1 MFALAKDKGVGHM
14 RIFRLATVS
23 AAFGLAVL
31 GGASLAA
38 PAARAGTAP
47 CMVVD
52 DETQASYTSLQA
64 AEVAA
69 SPGDTLSAT
78 GTCTGTTEITQN
90 LVAGLTPAHKPAA
103 HKPAVSGSAPAR
115 LPRFYVT
122 TSSAPGG
129 RGIQAVVRAS
139 ASGQVTGTVPV
150 PSAIPVEWA
159 DSGGTFVT
167 AAADDRSFIIGVQG
181 GQSPTKIGLDLRLF
195 RFAISAAGKP
205 GRLTKLAPA
214 PMRNETT
221 EGIALSPDGKL
232 LAVSLQNDSSPDPV
246 GVIQVLNL
254 ATGAIR
260 TWTAPARSVY
270 IPGPP
275 SWADGSRVIAFTWLR
290 STQSGLMSAPRGI
303 RLLDTAAPGGNLVA
317 GTVIVPRGVVAAGS
331 IVSALITP
339 GGRDVIVVTWRD
351 LTPRASTHTVVVQF
365 AELQASTGRL
375 VRLLR
380 TETAR
385 YDQVSVVTV
394 EDSLG
399 VLSLGSQGR
408 YALVQGVKFGWLDV
422 GGPDPGRFTPLPAVP
437 AGQYVNF
444 AAW

>member
-1 MFALAKDKGVGHM
+1 M

-31 GGASLAA
+31 GGTGWASLAA
-38 PAARAGTAP
+38 PAAQASTAP

-52 DETQASYTSLQA
+52 DETQASYTSLEA

-78 GTCTGTTEITQN
+78 GTGAGTTEITQN

-103 HKPAVSGSAPAR
+103 HKPAVSGSAPASR
-115 LPRFYVT
+115 PRFYVT

-150 PSAIPVEWA
+150 RSAIPVEWA

-181 GQSPTKIGLDLRLF
+181 GQAPTKLGLDLRLF

-205 GRLTKLAPA
+205 GHLTELAPA

-232 LAVSLQNDSSPDPV
+232 LAVSLMRDSPADAV
-246 GVIQVLNL
+246 GAIQVLDL
-254 ATGAIR
+254 ATGATR
-260 TWTAPARSVY
+260 TWTAPAHSVY

-303 RLLDTAAPGGNLVA
+303 RLLDINAPGDNLVA
-317 GTVIVPRGVVAAGS
+317 GTLIVPRGVVAAGS
-331 IVSALITP
+331 LVSALITP
-339 GGRDVIVVTWRD
+339 DGRDVIVVTWRD
-351 LTPRASTHTVVVQF
+351 LTPQASTRTVIVQF
-365 AELQASTGRL
+365 AELQAATGRL
-375 VRLLR
+375 VRLLYTR
-380 TETAR
+380 TGR
-385 YDQVSVVTV
+385 YDQV
-394 EDSLG
+394 
-399 VLSLGSQGR
+399 
-408 YALVQGVKFGWLDV
+408 
-422 GGPDPGRFTPLPAVP
+422 
-437 AGQYVNF
+437 N
-444 AAW
+444 

>member
-1 MFALAKDKGVGHM
+1 MPDLENLLREELQHEAQKVQPELLRPLQVPTRQPSWRPRLLPFA
-14 RIFRLATVS
+14 
-23 AAFGLAVL
+23 AAAAVTAVITA
-31 GGASLAA
+31 GA
-38 PAARAGTAP
+38 
-47 CMVVD
+47 
-52 DETQASYTSLQA
+52 
-64 AEVAA
+64 
-69 SPGDTLSAT
+69 
-78 GTCTGTTEITQN
+78 
-90 LVAGLTPAHKPAA
+90 LVAGLTAAHKPAA
-103 HKPAVSGSAPAR
+103 HKPAVSGSAPAG

-122 TSSAPGG
+122 TSSGPGG

-139 ASGQVTGTVPV
+139 ASGQVTGTVRV
-150 PSAIPVEWA
+150 PSALPVEWA

-181 GQSPTKIGLDLRLF
+181 GQAPTKIGLDLRLF

-205 GRLTKLAPA
+205 GHLTELAPA
-214 PMRNETT
+214 PMHNQTT

-232 LAVSLQNDSSPDPV
+232 LAVSLMNNSAGNSSPT
-246 GVIQVLNL
+246 IQVLNL
-254 ATGAIR
+254 ATGATR
-260 TWTAPARSVY
+260 TWTAPTRNY
-270 IPGPP
+270 PYLIGPP
-275 SWADGSRVIAFTWLR
+275 SWADGSRLIAFTWLR

-303 RLLDTAAPGGNLVA
+303 RLLDTTAPGDNLVT
-317 GTVIVPRGVVAAGS
+317 GTVIVPSGKVPGGS

-339 GGRDVIVVTWRD
+339 DGRDVIVVTWRD
-351 LTPRASTHTVVVQF
+351 LTPHAKTHTVVVQF

-380 TETAR
+380 TQTER
-385 YDQVSVVTV
+385 YDFEHVITV

-399 VLSLGSQGR
+399 VLSLSSQGR
-408 YALVQGVKFGWLDV
+408 YALVQGTQFGWLDV

>member
-1 MFALAKDKGVGHM
+1 MGHM

-31 GGASLAA
+31 GGTGWASLAA
-38 PAARAGTAP
+38 PAAQASTAP

-78 GTCTGTTEITQN
+78 GTTEITQN
-90 LVAGLTPAHKPAA
+90 FVAGLTPAHKPAA
-103 HKPAVSGSAPAR
+103 HKPAVSGSAPASR
-115 LPRFYVT
+115 PRFYVT
-122 TSSAPGG
+122 TSASPGG

-150 PSAIPVEWA
+150 PSALPVEWA

-181 GQSPTKIGLDLRLF
+181 GQAPTKIGLDLRLF

-205 GRLTKLAPA
+205 GHLTELAPA

-246 GVIQVLNL
+246 GAIQVLNL

-303 RLLDTAAPGGNLVA
+303 RLLDTAAPGDNLVA
-317 GTVIVPRGVVAAGS
+317 GTVIVPSGVVAAGS

-351 LTPRASTHTVVVQF
+351 LTPRASSHTVVVQF
-365 AELQASTGRL
+365 AELQAATGRL

>member
-1 MFALAKDKGVGHM
+1 MPDLENLLREELQREAQKVQPELLRPLQVPT
-14 RIFRLATVS
+14 RRPSWRPRLLPFT
-23 AAFGLAVL
+23 AAAAVIAVITA
-31 GGASLAA
+31 GA
-38 PAARAGTAP
+38 
-47 CMVVD
+47 
-52 DETQASYTSLQA
+52 
-64 AEVAA
+64 
-69 SPGDTLSAT
+69 
-78 GTCTGTTEITQN
+78 
-90 LVAGLTPAHKPAA
+90 LVAGLAAAHKPAA
-103 HKPAVSGSAPAR
+103 HKPAVSGSAPAS

-122 TSSAPGG
+122 TSSSPGG

-181 GQSPTKIGLDLRLF
+181 GQAPTKIGLDLRLF

-205 GRLTKLAPA
+205 GHLTELAPA

-232 LAVSLQNDSSPDPV
+232 LAVSLMSNSGGNSSPT
-246 GVIQVLNL
+246 IQVLNL
-254 ATGAIR
+254 ATGATR
-260 TWTAPARSVY
+260 TWTAPTRNY
-270 IPGPP
+270 PYLIGPP
-275 SWADGSRVIAFTWLR
+275 SWADGSRVIAFTWLNAE
-290 STQSGLMSAPRGI
+290 QSGLMAAPRGI
-303 RLLDTAAPGGNLVA
+303 RLLDITAPGDNLLA
-317 GTVIVPRGVVAAGS
+317 GTVIVPHGVVAAGS
-331 IVSALITP
+331 LVSALITP
-339 GGRDVIVVTWRD
+339 DGRDVIVVTWRD
-351 LTPRASTHTVVVQF
+351 LTPRAKTHTVVVQF

-380 TETAR
+380 TQTER
-385 YDQVSVVTV
+385 YDFADVITV

-399 VLSLGSQGR
+399 VLSLSSQGR
-408 YALVQGVKFGWLDV
+408 YALVQGIQFGWLDV

>member
-1 MFALAKDKGVGHM
+1 MPELENLLREELQHEAQKISPELLRPLQVPT
-14 RIFRLATVS
+14 RRPSWRPRLLPFT
-23 AAFGLAVL
+23 AAAAVIAVITA
-31 GGASLAA
+31 GA
-38 PAARAGTAP
+38 
-47 CMVVD
+47 
-52 DETQASYTSLQA
+52 
-64 AEVAA
+64 
-69 SPGDTLSAT
+69 
-78 GTCTGTTEITQN
+78 
-90 LVAGLTPAHKPAA
+90 LVAGLTAA
-103 HKPAVSGSAPAR
+103 HNPAVSKPAVSGSVPAS

-122 TSSAPGG
+122 TSSSPGG

-150 PSAIPVEWA
+150 PSALPVEWA

-181 GQSPTKIGLDLRLF
+181 GQAPTKNGLDLRLF
-195 RFAISAAGKP
+195 RFAISDTGKP
-205 GRLTKLAPA
+205 GHLTELAPA

-232 LAVSLQNDSSPDPV
+232 LAVSLMSNSAGNYSPT
-246 GVIQVLNL
+246 IQVLNL
-254 ATGAIR
+254 ATGATR
-260 TWTAPARSVY
+260 TWTAPTRNY
-270 IPGPP
+270 PYLIGPP

-303 RLLDTAAPGGNLVA
+303 RLLDITAPGDNLVA

-339 GGRDVIVVTWRD
+339 DGRDVIVVTWRD
-351 LTPRASTHTVVVQF
+351 LTPHAKTHTVVVQF

-375 VRLLR
+375 VRLLL
-380 TETAR
+380 TQTKR
-385 YDQVSVVTV
+385 YDFEHVITV

-399 VLSLGSQGR
+399 VLSLSSQGR
-408 YALVQGVKFGWLDV
+408 YALVQGTKFGWLDV
-422 GGPDPGRFTPLPAVP
+422 GGPDLGRFTRLPAVP

>member
-1 MFALAKDKGVGHM
+1 MPDLENLLREELQHEAQKVQPELLRPLQVPTRRPSWRPRLLPFTAAAAVIAVITAGALA
-14 RIFRLATVS
+14 
-23 AAFGLAVL
+23 
-31 GGASLAA
+31 
-38 PAARAGTAP
+38 
-47 CMVVD
+47 
-52 DETQASYTSLQA
+52 
-64 AEVAA
+64 
-69 SPGDTLSAT
+69 
-78 GTCTGTTEITQN
+78 
-90 LVAGLTPAHKPAA
+90 AGLTAAHKPAA
-103 HKPAVSGSAPAR
+103 HKPAVSGSAPAS

-122 TSSAPGG
+122 TSSSPGG

-150 PSAIPVEWA
+150 PSALPVEWA

-181 GQSPTKIGLDLRLF
+181 GQAPTKNGLDLRLF

-205 GRLTKLAPA
+205 GHLTELAPA

-232 LAVSLQNDSSPDPV
+232 LAVSLMRDSPAGAV
-246 GVIQVLNL
+246 GAIQVLDL
-254 ATGAIR
+254 ATGATR
-260 TWTAPARSVY
+260 TWTAPAHSVY

-303 RLLDTAAPGGNLVA
+303 RLLDTAGPGDNLVA
-317 GTVIVPRGVVAAGS
+317 GTVIVPSGMVAAGS
-331 IVSALITP
+331 LVSARITP
-339 GGRDVIVVTWRD
+339 DGRDVIVVTWRD
-351 LTPRASTHTVVVQF
+351 LTPQASTHTVIVQF
-365 AELQASTGRL
+365 AELQAATGRL
-375 VRLLR
+375 VRLLYTR
-380 TETAR
+380 TER
-385 YDQVSVVTV
+385 YDEGPFTTLQ
-394 EDSLG
+394 DSLG

-408 YALVQGVKFGWLDV
+408 YALVQGTQFGWLDV
-422 GGPDPGRFTPLPAVP
+422 GGPDSGRFTPLPAVP

>member
-1 MFALAKDKGVGHM
+1 MPDVENLLREELK
-14 RIFRLATVS
+14 R
-23 AAFGLAVL
+23 AAERVQPELLRPLQVPTRRPSWRPHL
-31 GGASLAA
+31 LPLAA
-38 PAARAGTAP
+38 AAAVTAVITAGA
-47 CMVVD
+47 
-52 DETQASYTSLQA
+52 
-64 AEVAA
+64 
-69 SPGDTLSAT
+69 
-78 GTCTGTTEITQN
+78 
-90 LVAGLTPAHKPAA
+90 LVAGLTAAHKPAA
-103 HKPAVSGSAPAR
+103 HRPAVSGSTPAS

-122 TSSAPGG
+122 TSSGG

-181 GQSPTKIGLDLRLF
+181 GQAPTKIGLDLRLF

-205 GRLTKLAPA
+205 GHLTELAAA
-214 PMRNETT
+214 PVRNETT

-232 LAVSLQNDSSPDPV
+232 LAVSMMRDSAADEV
-246 GVIQVLNL
+246 GAIQVLDL
-254 ATGAIR
+254 ATGATR
-260 TWTAPARSVY
+260 TWTAPAHSVY

-303 RLLDTAAPGGNLVA
+303 RLLDTAAPGDNLAA
-317 GTVIVPRGVVAAGS
+317 GTVIVPSGVVAAGS

-339 GGRDVIVVTWRD
+339 DGRDVIVVTWRD

-380 TETAR
+380 TERAR
-385 YDQVSVVTV
+385 YDQVNVVTV

-399 VLSLGSQGR
+399 VLSLEPQGR

-437 AGQYVNF
+437 ARQYVNF

>member
-1 MFALAKDKGVGHM
+1 V
-14 RIFRLATVS
+14 I
-23 AAFGLAVL
+23 AVITA
-31 GGASLAA
+31 GA
-38 PAARAGTAP
+38 
-47 CMVVD
+47 
-52 DETQASYTSLQA
+52 
-64 AEVAA
+64 
-69 SPGDTLSAT
+69 
-78 GTCTGTTEITQN
+78 
-90 LVAGLTPAHKPAA
+90 LVAGLTAAHKPAA
-103 HKPAVSGSAPAR
+103 HKPAVSGSAPAS

-122 TSSAPGG
+122 TSSSPGG

-139 ASGQVTGTVPV
+139 ASGQVTGTVAV
-150 PSAIPVEWA
+150 PSALPVEWA

-181 GQSPTKIGLDLRLF
+181 GQAPTKIGLDLRLF

-205 GRLTKLAPA
+205 GHLTKLAPA

-232 LAVSLQNDSSPDPV
+232 LAVSLMRDSPAGAV
-246 GVIQVLNL
+246 GAIQVLDL
-254 ATGAIR
+254 ATGATR
-260 TWTAPARSVY
+260 TWTAPAHSVY

-303 RLLDTAAPGGNLVA
+303 RLLDTAAPGDNLVA
-317 GTVIVPRGVVAAGS
+317 GTVIVPSGMVAAGS

-339 GGRDVIVVTWRD
+339 DGRDVIVVTWRD
-351 LTPRASTHTVVVQF
+351 LTPQASTHTVIVQF
-365 AELQASTGRL
+365 AELQAATGRL
-375 VRLLR
+375 VRLLYTR
-380 TETAR
+380 TER
-385 YDQVSVVTV
+385 YDEVPFTTLQ
-394 EDSLG
+394 DSLG

-408 YALVQGVKFGWLDV
+408 YALVQGIQFGWLDV

-437 AGQYVNF
+437 AGHYVNF

>member
-1 MFALAKDKGVGHM
+1 MGHM

-31 GGASLAA
+31 GGTGWASLAA
-38 PAARAGTAP
+38 AAAQASTAP

-52 DETQASYTSLQA
+52 DEIQASYTSLQA

-103 HKPAVSGSAPAR
+103 HKPAVSGSAPAS

-122 TSSAPGG
+122 TSSGPGG

-139 ASGQVTGTVPV
+139 ASGRVTGTVPV
-150 PSAIPVEWA
+150 PSALPVEWA

-181 GQSPTKIGLDLRLF
+181 GQAPTKIGLDLRLF

-205 GRLTKLAPA
+205 GHLTELAPA

-246 GVIQVLNL
+246 GAIQVLNL

-290 STQSGLMSAPRGI
+290 STQPTRHR
-303 RLLDTAAPGGNLVA
+303 RLLPFSGSAKTSRHSRAPGTACGLELIRIALVTARCSRERSGRIRKRPAPVARKILLQLAVRDIGQLTDLVGRAAPQSGS
-317 GTVIVPRGVVAAGS
+317 RAAR
-331 IVSALITP
+331 P
-339 GGRDVIVVTWRD
+339 GAHA
-351 LTPRASTHTVVVQF
+351 AS
-365 AELQASTGRL
+365 R
-375 VRLLR
+375 
-380 TETAR
+380 
-385 YDQVSVVTV
+385 
-394 EDSLG
+394 
-399 VLSLGSQGR
+399 
-408 YALVQGVKFGWLDV
+408 
-422 GGPDPGRFTPLPAVP
+422 PGRRHSPARSR
-437 AGQYVNF
+437 
-444 AAW
+444 

>member
-1 MFALAKDKGVGHM
+1 MPDLENLLREELQYEAHKVQPEVLRPLQVPTRRPGW
-14 RIFRLATVS
+14 RPRLLPFT
-23 AAFGLAVL
+23 AAAAVIAVITA
-31 GGASLAA
+31 GA
-38 PAARAGTAP
+38 
-47 CMVVD
+47 
-52 DETQASYTSLQA
+52 
-64 AEVAA
+64 
-69 SPGDTLSAT
+69 
-78 GTCTGTTEITQN
+78 
-90 LVAGLTPAHKPAA
+90 LVAGPTAAQEPAA
-103 HKPAVSGSAPAR
+103 HKPAVSGSVPAS

-122 TSSAPGG
+122 TSSGPGG
-129 RGIQAVVRAS
+129 RGIQAVVRGS
-139 ASGQVTGTVPV
+139 ASGKVTGTVPV
-150 PSAIPVEWA
+150 PSAIGVEWA

-181 GQSPTKIGLDLRLF
+181 GQAPTKTGLDLRLF

-205 GRLTKLAPA
+205 GHLTELAPA
-214 PMRNETT
+214 PARDETT

-232 LAVSLQNDSSPDPV
+232 LAVSMMRSTPGNYAPT
-246 GVIQVLNL
+246 IQVLNL

-260 TWTAPARSVY
+260 TWTVPTRNY
-270 IPGPP
+270 PYLIGPP

-303 RLLDTAAPGGNLVA
+303 RLLDITAPGGNLLA
-317 GTVIVPRGVVAAGS
+317 GTLIVPNGVVAAGS
-331 IVSALITP
+331 LVSALITP
-339 GGRDVIVVTWRD
+339 DGRDVIVVTWRD
-351 LTPRASTHTVVVQF
+351 LTPRASTHTVVVRF

-380 TETAR
+380 TQTAR
-385 YDQVSVVTV
+385 YDQVNVVTV
-394 EDSLG
+394 EDSLA

-408 YALVQGVKFGWLDV
+408 YALVQGIQFGWLDV

>member
-1 MFALAKDKGVGHM
+1 MPDLENLLREELQHEAQKVQPELLRPLQVPT
-14 RIFRLATVS
+14 RRPSWRPRLLPFT
-23 AAFGLAVL
+23 AAAAVIAVITA
-31 GGASLAA
+31 GA
-38 PAARAGTAP
+38 
-47 CMVVD
+47 
-52 DETQASYTSLQA
+52 
-64 AEVAA
+64 
-69 SPGDTLSAT
+69 
-78 GTCTGTTEITQN
+78 
-90 LVAGLTPAHKPAA
+90 LVAGLTAAHKPAA
-103 HKPAVSGSAPAR
+103 HKPAVSGSAPAS

-122 TSSAPGG
+122 TSSGPGG

-150 PSAIPVEWA
+150 PSALPVEWA

-181 GQSPTKIGLDLRLF
+181 GQAPTKIGLDLRLF

-205 GRLTKLAPA
+205 GHLTELAPA

-232 LAVSLQNDSSPDPV
+232 LAVSLQNDSSPDAV
-246 GVIQVLNL
+246 GAIQVLNL

-303 RLLDTAAPGGNLVA
+303 RLLDTAAPGDNLVA

-331 IVSALITP
+331 LVSALITP
-339 GGRDVIVVTWRD
+339 DGRDVIVVTWRD

-365 AELQASTGRL
+365 AELQAATGRL

>member
-1 MFALAKDKGVGHM
+1 MPDLENLLREELQHEAQKVQPELLRPLQVPT
-14 RIFRLATVS
+14 RRPSWRPRLLPFT
-23 AAFGLAVL
+23 AAAAVI
-31 GGASLAA
+31 AVITAA
-38 PAARAGTAP
+38 
-47 CMVVD
+47 V
-52 DETQASYTSLQA
+52 
-64 AEVAA
+64 
-69 SPGDTLSAT
+69 
-78 GTCTGTTEITQN
+78 
-90 LVAGLTPAHKPAA
+90 LVAGLTAAHKPAA
-103 HKPAVSGSAPAR
+103 HKPAVSGSAPAS

-122 TSSAPGG
+122 TSSSPGG

-139 ASGQVTGTVPV
+139 ASGRVTGTVPV
-150 PSAIPVEWA
+150 PSALPVEWA

-181 GQSPTKIGLDLRLF
+181 GQAPTKIGLDLRLF

-205 GRLTKLAPA
+205 GHLTELAPA

-232 LAVSLQNDSSPDPV
+232 LAVSLMRDSSADAV
-246 GVIQVLNL
+246 GAIQVLNL

-303 RLLDTAAPGGNLVA
+303 RLLDTAAPGDNLVA

-339 GGRDVIVVTWRD
+339 DGRDVIVVTWRD
-351 LTPRASTHTVVVQF
+351 LTPRASTHTIVVQF

-380 TETAR
+380 TQTAR

>member
-1 MFALAKDKGVGHM
+1 MPGLENLLREELQYEAHKVQPEVLRPLQVPTRRPGW
-14 RIFRLATVS
+14 RPRLLPFT
-23 AAFGLAVL
+23 AAAAVIAVITA
-31 GGASLAA
+31 GA
-38 PAARAGTAP
+38 
-47 CMVVD
+47 
-52 DETQASYTSLQA
+52 
-64 AEVAA
+64 
-69 SPGDTLSAT
+69 
-78 GTCTGTTEITQN
+78 
-90 LVAGLTPAHKPAA
+90 LVAGPTAAQEPAA
-103 HKPAVSGSAPAR
+103 HKPAVSGSVPAS

-122 TSSAPGG
+122 TSSGPGG

-139 ASGQVTGTVPV
+139 ASGKVTGIVPV
-150 PSAIPVEWA
+150 PSALPVEWA

-167 AAADDRSFIIGVQG
+167 AAADDRSFIVVVQG
-181 GQSPTKIGLDLRLF
+181 GQAPTKTGLDLRLF

-205 GRLTKLAPA
+205 GHLTELAPA

-232 LAVSLQNDSSPDPV
+232 LAVSLMRDSSADAV
-246 GVIQVLNL
+246 GAIQVLNL
-254 ATGAIR
+254 ATGATR
-260 TWTAPARSVY
+260 TWSAPARSVY

-275 SWADGSRVIAFTWLR
+275 SWADGSRLIAFTWLR

-303 RLLDTAAPGGNLVA
+303 RLLDTAAPGDNLVA
-317 GTVIVPRGVVAAGS
+317 GTAIVPSGMVAAGS

-339 GGRDVIVVTWRD
+339 DGRDVIVVTWRD

-385 YDQVSVVTV
+385 YDQVNVVTV

-399 VLSLGSQGR
+399 VLSLAPQGR
-408 YALVQGVKFGWLDV
+408 YALVQGVQFGWLDV

>member
-1 MFALAKDKGVGHM
+1 MPDLENLLREELQHEAQKVQPELLRPLQVPTRRPSWRPRLLPFTAAAAVIAVITAGALA
-14 RIFRLATVS
+14 
-23 AAFGLAVL
+23 
-31 GGASLAA
+31 
-38 PAARAGTAP
+38 
-47 CMVVD
+47 
-52 DETQASYTSLQA
+52 
-64 AEVAA
+64 
-69 SPGDTLSAT
+69 
-78 GTCTGTTEITQN
+78 
-90 LVAGLTPAHKPAA
+90 AGLTSAHKPAA
-103 HKPAVSGSAPAR
+103 HKPAVSGSAPAS

-122 TSSAPGG
+122 TSSSPGG

-150 PSAIPVEWA
+150 PSALPVEWA

-181 GQSPTKIGLDLRLF
+181 GQAPTKNGLDLRLF
-195 RFAISAAGKP
+195 RFAISHAGKP
-205 GRLTKLAPA
+205 GHLTELAPA

-232 LAVSLQNDSSPDPV
+232 LAVSLQNDSSPDAV
-246 GVIQVLNL
+246 RAIQVLDL
-254 ATGAIR
+254 ATGATR
-260 TWTAPARSVY
+260 TWTAPAHSVY

-303 RLLDTAAPGGNLVA
+303 RLLDTAAPGDNLVA
-317 GTVIVPRGVVAAGS
+317 GTVIVPSGVVGAGS
-331 IVSALITP
+331 VVSARITP
-339 GGRDVIVVTWRD
+339 DGRDVIVVTWRD
-351 LTPRASTHTVVVQF
+351 LTPRAKTHTVVVQF

-380 TETAR
+380 TQTER
-385 YDQVSVVTV
+385 YDFAHVITLEV
-394 EDSLG
+394 SLG
-399 VLSLGSQGR
+399 VLSLSSQGR
-408 YALVQGVKFGWLDV
+408 YALVQGTQFGWLDV

>member
-1 MFALAKDKGVGHM
+1 MPDLENLLREELQHEAQKVQPELLRPLQVPTRQPSWRPRLLPFAAAAAVIAVITAGALA
-14 RIFRLATVS
+14 
-23 AAFGLAVL
+23 
-31 GGASLAA
+31 
-38 PAARAGTAP
+38 
-47 CMVVD
+47 
-52 DETQASYTSLQA
+52 
-64 AEVAA
+64 
-69 SPGDTLSAT
+69 
-78 GTCTGTTEITQN
+78 
-90 LVAGLTPAHKPAA
+90 AGLTTAHKPAA
-103 HKPAVSGSAPAR
+103 HKPAVSGSAPAG

-122 TSSAPGG
+122 TSSGPGG

-150 PSAIPVEWA
+150 PSALPVEWA

-181 GQSPTKIGLDLRLF
+181 GQAPTKNGLDLRLF

-205 GRLTKLAPA
+205 GHLTELAPA
-214 PMRNETT
+214 PMRNEIT

-232 LAVSLQNDSSPDPV
+232 LAVSLMRDSPAGTV
-246 GVIQVLNL
+246 GAIQVLDL
-254 ATGAIR
+254 ATGATR
-260 TWTAPARSVY
+260 TWTAPAHSVY

-303 RLLDTAAPGGNLVA
+303 RLLDTAAPGDNLVA
-317 GTVIVPRGVVAAGS
+317 GTVIVPSGMVAAGS

-339 GGRDVIVVTWRD
+339 DGRDVIVVTWRD
-351 LTPRASTHTVVVQF
+351 LTPQASTHTIVVQF
-365 AELQASTGRL
+365 AKLQASTGRL

-380 TETAR
+380 TQTRR
-385 YDQVSVVTV
+385 YDQVHVITLQ
-394 EDSLG
+394 DSLG

-408 YALVQGVKFGWLDV
+408 YALVQGIQFGWLDV
-422 GGPDPGRFTPLPAVP
+422 SGPDLGRFTPLPAVP

>member
-1 MFALAKDKGVGHM
+1 M

-31 GGASLAA
+31 GGTGWASLAA
-38 PAARAGTAP
+38 PAAQASIAP

-103 HKPAVSGSAPAR
+103 HKPAVSGSAPAS

-181 GQSPTKIGLDLRLF
+181 GQAPTKIGLDLRLF

-205 GRLTKLAPA
+205 GHLTELAPA

-232 LAVSLQNDSSPDPV
+232 LAVSLMNDSPADPV
-246 GVIQVLNL
+246 GAIQVLDL
-254 ATGAIR
+254 ATGATR

-303 RLLDTAAPGGNLVA
+303 RLLDTAAPGDNLVA

-339 GGRDVIVVTWRD
+339 DGRDVIVVTWRD
-351 LTPRASTHTVVVQF
+351 LTPRASTHTIVVQF
-365 AELQASTGRL
+365 AELQAATGRL
-375 VRLLR
+375 VRLLYTR
-380 TETAR
+380 TGR
-385 YDQVSVVTV
+385 YGQVPVITLQ
-394 EDSLG
+394 DSLG

-408 YALVQGVKFGWLDV
+408 YALVQGIQFGWLDV
-422 GGPDPGRFTPLPAVP
+422 GGPDPGQFTPLPAVP

>member
-1 MFALAKDKGVGHM
+1 MPDLENLLREELQHEAQKVQPELLRPLQVPTRRPSWRPRLLPFTAAAAVIAVITAGALA
-14 RIFRLATVS
+14 
-23 AAFGLAVL
+23 
-31 GGASLAA
+31 
-38 PAARAGTAP
+38 
-47 CMVVD
+47 
-52 DETQASYTSLQA
+52 
-64 AEVAA
+64 
-69 SPGDTLSAT
+69 
-78 GTCTGTTEITQN
+78 
-90 LVAGLTPAHKPAA
+90 AGLTAAHKPAA
-103 HKPAVSGSAPAR
+103 RKPAVSGSAPAS

-122 TSSAPGG
+122 TSSGPGG

-150 PSAIPVEWA
+150 PSALPVEWA

-181 GQSPTKIGLDLRLF
+181 GQAPTKTGLDLRLF

-205 GRLTKLAPA
+205 GHLTELAPA
-214 PMRNETT
+214 PMRNQTT

-232 LAVSLQNDSSPDPV
+232 LAVSLMRDSPADAV
-246 GVIQVLNL
+246 GAIQVLDL
-254 ATGAIR
+254 ATGATR
-260 TWTAPARSVY
+260 TWTAPAHSVY

-275 SWADGSRVIAFTWLR
+275 SWADGSRLIAFTWLR

-303 RLLDTAAPGGNLVA
+303 RLLDTAAPGDNLMA
-317 GTVIVPRGVVAAGS
+317 GTVIVPSGKVAAGS

-339 GGRDVIVVTWRD
+339 DGRDVIVVTWRD
-351 LTPRASTHTVVVQF
+351 LTPQASTRTVIVQF
-365 AELQASTGRL
+365 AELQAATGRL
-375 VRLLR
+375 VRLLYTR
-380 TETAR
+380 TER
-385 YDQVSVVTV
+385 YGEVPFTTLQ
-394 EDSLG
+394 DSLG

-408 YALVQGVKFGWLDV
+408 YALVQGIQFGWLDV

>member
-1 MFALAKDKGVGHM
+1 MADLENLLREELRHEAQKAQPELLRPLRVPTRRPSWRPRLLPFTAAAAVIAVITAGALA
-14 RIFRLATVS
+14 
-23 AAFGLAVL
+23 
-31 GGASLAA
+31 
-38 PAARAGTAP
+38 
-47 CMVVD
+47 
-52 DETQASYTSLQA
+52 
-64 AEVAA
+64 
-69 SPGDTLSAT
+69 
-78 GTCTGTTEITQN
+78 
-90 LVAGLTPAHKPAA
+90 AGLTAAHKPAA
-103 HKPAVSGSAPAR
+103 RKPAVSGSAPAS

-122 TSSAPGG
+122 TSSRPGG

-150 PSAIPVEWA
+150 PSALPVEWA

-181 GQSPTKIGLDLRLF
+181 GQAPTKTGLDLRLF

-205 GRLTKLAPA
+205 GHLTELAPA
-214 PMRNETT
+214 PMRDQTT

-232 LAVSLQNDSSPDPV
+232 LAVSLMRDSTADAV
-246 GVIQVLNL
+246 GAIQVLDL
-254 ATGAIR
+254 ATGSTR
-260 TWTAPARSVY
+260 TWTAPAHSPY

-303 RLLDTAAPGGNLVA
+303 RLLDTAAPGDNLVA
-317 GTVIVPRGVVAAGS
+317 GTVIVPSGKAAAGS

-339 GGRDVIVVTWRD
+339 DGRDVIVVTWRD
-351 LTPRASTHTVVVQF
+351 LTPQASTHTVIVQV
-365 AELQASTGRL
+365 AELRAATGKL
-375 VRLLR
+375 VRLLYTR
-380 TETAR
+380 TEQ
-385 YDQVSVVTV
+385 YGQVPFTTV
-394 EDSLG
+394 QDSLG
-399 VLSLGSQGR
+399 VLSLGSHGR
-408 YALVQGVKFGWLDV
+408 YALVQGIQFGWLDV